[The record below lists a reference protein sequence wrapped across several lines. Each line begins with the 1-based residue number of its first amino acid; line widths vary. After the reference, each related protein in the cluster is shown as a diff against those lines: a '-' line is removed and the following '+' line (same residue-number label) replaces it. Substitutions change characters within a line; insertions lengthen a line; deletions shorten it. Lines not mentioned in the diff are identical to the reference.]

1 MCADIHAHVDD
12 CVIRYPAVLLLLAA
26 AAQKENKRRDAKK
39 VVAAAA
45 ATTLVFS
52 LFGLCYSDGRALFIF
67 PSDIPTGQHL
77 FTFSFFFLSFAQ
89 VKKKLRRSR
98 FKFEITRVVR
108 NFNQRHRELCNS
120 TNWNSCCCCCCCV
133 IKRRFW
139 HHFSQFVRILFAL
152 GCNSSANKSTRQRR
166 PLWKNSNWFFF
177 SFF

>member
-26 AAQKENKRRDAKK
+26 ALKENKRRDAKK
-39 VVAAAA
+39 VVAA

-77 FTFSFFFLSFAQ
+77 FTFSFSFLFAQ

-120 TNWNSCCCCCCCV
+120 TN
-133 IKRRFW
+133 
-139 HHFSQFVRILFAL
+139 
-152 GCNSSANKSTRQRR
+152 
-166 PLWKNSNWFFF
+166 
-177 SFF
+177 